1 MFSTMIQLAISGILL
16 GGIYALIGIGLTLI
30 FGVTRIVNFAHGEFA
45 MLAMYI
51 TYWLSTLLHIDPL
64 ISVFVCFLV
73 LFFFGMGAQVTTVRP
88 TLGSSPVMHVFTTGG
103 LAIAMRN
110 LALFLWK
117 GDYRSI
123 TTSYSNINVNFHG
136 VILGGP
142 KLIVLISVL
151 LITFGL
157 FVFFKATYLGRA
169 IRAITQ
175 DRVAAKLMGIDTD
188 RISMISFGIGSAFAG
203 VAGALLMPI
212 YYVFPE
218 VGIHLVMVAFIV
230 VVLGGLGNIFG
241 VLIAGFIIGIS
252 EVASGFFLP
261 VILKETISFII
272 FILVLV
278 FKPSGLF
285 GLGRG
290 SEEMGMK

>member
-1 MFSTMIQLAISGILL
+1 MFSTVVQIAVSGILL

-30 FGVTRIVNFAHGEFA
+30 FGVSRIVNFAHGEFA

-51 TYWLSTLLHIDPL
+51 TFWLYTFLHIDPL
-64 ISVFVCFLV
+64 ISALVCCLA
-73 LFFFGMGAQVTTVRP
+73 LFFFGMGAQFTTVRP
-88 TLGSSPVMHVFTTGG
+88 TLSSSPVMHIFTTGG

-123 TTSYSNINVNFHG
+123 TTSYSNISLNCFGIV
-136 VILGGP
+136 LGGS

-151 LITFGL
+151 LITSGL
-157 FVFFKATYLGRA
+157 FIFFKTTYLGRA

-175 DRVAAKLMGIDTD
+175 DPTAAKLMGVNTD
-188 RISMISFGIGSAFAG
+188 RISTISFGIGSAFAG

-218 VGIHLVMVAFIV
+218 IGIHLVMVAFIV
-230 VVLGGLGNIFG
+230 VVLGGLGNILG

-261 VILKETISFII
+261 VILKETISFVI
-272 FILVLV
+272 FILVLL